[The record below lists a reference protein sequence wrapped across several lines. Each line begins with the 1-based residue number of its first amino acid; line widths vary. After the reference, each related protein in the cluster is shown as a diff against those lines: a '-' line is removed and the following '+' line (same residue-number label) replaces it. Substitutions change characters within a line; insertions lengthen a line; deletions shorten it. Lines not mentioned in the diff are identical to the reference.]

1 MTLSYFDLTAIVAP
15 VPPDWNG
22 VSELQNGPLK
32 KAAVQLLLAGPPHR
46 LEILLTRRSDK
57 LRLHAGQVSFP
68 GGKPEAVDETPAM
81 TAARECQEE
90 TGLSAQLITHLGYL
104 EPVLT
109 STNYLVD
116 QVVGYC
122 AEDPRQLEILLQPN
136 PAEVDMTWFTPL
148 APFLIID
155 AYKRSERLSEDG
167 RLRRFWKIPH
177 SDPMI
182 WGATAQMLRNLAVC
196 LNTRIQPKLDNL

>member
-1 MTLSYFDLTAIVAP
+1 MLSYFDLTAIVTSTPPEWDGVAEPQNAP
-15 VPPDWNG
+15 P
-22 VSELQNGPLK
+22 K
-32 KAAVQLLLAGPPHR
+32 KAAVQLLLAGSLDR

-68 GGKPEAVDETPAM
+68 GGKPEAGDESPAM

-90 TGLSAQLITHLGYL
+90 TGISGQLISHLGYL

-109 STNYLVD
+109 STNFLVD

-122 AEDPRQLEILLQPN
+122 AQDPRQLESLLQPD

-148 APFLIID
+148 APFLNID
-155 AYKRSERLSEDG
+155 AYKRAERLGEDG
-167 RLRRFWKIPH
+167 RLRRFWQIPH
-177 SDPMI
+177 TDPMI

-196 LNTRIQPKLDNL
+196 LNARIQPELNTM